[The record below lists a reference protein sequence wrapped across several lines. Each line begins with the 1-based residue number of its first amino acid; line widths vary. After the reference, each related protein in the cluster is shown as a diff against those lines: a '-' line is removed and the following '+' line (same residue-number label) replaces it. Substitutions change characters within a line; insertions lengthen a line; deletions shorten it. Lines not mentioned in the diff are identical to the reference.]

1 MPRFLEAVTPDRA
14 RELLALFG
22 RIDRTEPLGLQEAL
36 GRVIARELLAPE
48 PLPAFGRS
56 QMDGYAVR
64 AADTFGAG
72 ESAPAYL
79 ALAGR
84 IAMGRPAPGP
94 LPEASAM
101 EVSTGGAL
109 PEGAD
114 AVVMVEYCRE
124 VGAGQLEVARAVAPG
139 ENVLAAGDDLAPGA
153 RLITGGRRLRPQEL
167 LALAAVGIE
176 QVEVVARPRVGILS
190 TGDELVAPGALPGP
204 GQVRDANAT
213 AIAAQVREAGALP
226 VPLGRCGDEPQV
238 LYDLIDGALPGLDAL
253 LVSGGSSQGAR
264 DSTAEVLARFGPPG
278 VLAHGI
284 AVAPGKPTI
293 LAAAGSMPLI
303 GLPGH
308 PVSSLVIVRLF
319 IDPMLR
325 RLGGE
330 SGALDPFPAR
340 VRARLARPVA
350 SKPGREDWVRV
361 ALRDGIAEP
370 LLKGSGAI
378 STASMA
384 DGLVPIGLDSEGLAA
399 GEEVEVRLF

>member
-84 IAMGRPAPGP
+84 IAMGRP
-94 LPEASAM
+94 
-101 EVSTGGAL
+101 GGAL